1 MKGVRQF
8 PNFNTTI
15 WLRGAVDATNDI
27 FKDLVCES
35 PSQLVS
41 FGLFLPIKKFPT
53 LSIYNF
59 TLDFTILQQVK
70 INLERTEEKSLIW
83 ADPESFL
90 IKLPR
95 FYYWFMNDLILK
107 SEDIESTL

>member
-1 MKGVRQF
+1 MLAKKTVSE
-8 PNFNTTI
+8 
-15 WLRGAVDATNDI
+15 LNDI
-27 FKDLVCES
+27 FKNLVCES